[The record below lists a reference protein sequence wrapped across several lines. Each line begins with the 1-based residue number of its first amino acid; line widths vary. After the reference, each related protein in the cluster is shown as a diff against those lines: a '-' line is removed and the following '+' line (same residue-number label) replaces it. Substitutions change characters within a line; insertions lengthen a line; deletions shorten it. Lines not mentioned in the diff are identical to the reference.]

1 MRYNFQHVHVQQD
14 IWKDKLEESLRDYC
28 PIIIVKEEA
37 DRRYRS
43 GVFAQEL
50 YSLFLNKTLE
60 LYLNTME
67 NIVFEFS
74 ILYIVYCIE
83 FIVYHI

>member
-1 MRYNFQHVHVQQD
+1 MFNKIFERT
-14 IWKDKLEESLRDYC
+14 SLKKAWGDYC

-37 DRRYRS
+37 DWRYRS

-74 ILYIVYCIE
+74 ISYIIY
-83 FIVYHI
+83 YA

>member
-1 MRYNFQHVHVQQD
+1 MFNKIFGRT
-14 IWKDKLEESLRDYC
+14 SLRDYC
-28 PIIIVKEEA
+28 PIIIVKDEV
-37 DRRYRS
+37 DCGYRS

-67 NIVFEFS
+67 NIVYEFS
-74 ILYIVYCIE
+74 IYIVYYAQCI
-83 FIVYHI
+83 IYYI

>member
-1 MRYNFQHVHVQQD
+1 
-14 IWKDKLEESLRDYC
+14 
-28 PIIIVKEEA
+28 
-37 DRRYRS
+37 
-43 GVFAQEL
+43 VFAQEL

-74 ILYIVYCIE
+74 IL
-83 FIVYHI
+83 